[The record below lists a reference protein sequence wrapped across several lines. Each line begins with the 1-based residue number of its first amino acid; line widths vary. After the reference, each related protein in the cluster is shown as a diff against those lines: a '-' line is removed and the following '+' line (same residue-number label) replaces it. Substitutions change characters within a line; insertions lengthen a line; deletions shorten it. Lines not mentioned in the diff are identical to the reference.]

1 MLVQSVPA
9 GFSLRAIQ
17 PSIYPTRRKRRKT
30 AIEPIPP
37 FESTAIELRNPMLKS
52 LDTTRDFIF
61 ERQEDLAREIV
72 ERALKLRPALEQLY
86 GKKGMER
93 CLEDARYHLRYLSEA
108 VGAGEPALFVHY
120 ATWAKTMLST
130 RNIPVE
136 DLVANFEVMLDV
148 LGEELPAPMQMPA
161 VDYVKLAIRDL
172 TLANDDPSFLDPSQ
186 PLAELANQYLSALL
200 RYDRHSA
207 SALILAAVEN
217 KVGIKEIYCHVFERC
232 QYEIGRLWQ
241 SNIVSI
247 AQEHYCTAS
256 TQLIMSQLYPY
267 IFRADRTFR
276 GTIVA
281 ACVTG
286 ELHEIGARML
296 CDLLELEG
304 WNTIY
309 LGANVPTAGIVDVLR
324 DNHSN
329 ILAVSAS
336 MTFHIRAVRQVIAA
350 VRLASPATR
359 ILVGGYAFKIA
370 PGLWRNVGADY
381 WARDASDAISLI
393 GGLEDKIAGAR

>member
-1 MLVQSVPA
+1 MS
-9 GFSLRAIQ
+9 
-17 PSIYPTRRKRRKT
+17 
-30 AIEPIPP
+30 
-37 FESTAIELRNPMLKS
+37 ELLE
-52 LDTTRDFIF
+52 TTRDLII
-61 ERQEDLAREIV
+61 ERQEDLARAIV
-72 ERALKLRPALEQLY
+72 ERDWILRPALEQRY
-86 GKKGMER
+86 GDKGRER

-108 VGAGEPALFVHY
+108 VGAREPALFVHY
-120 ATWAKTMLST
+120 VTWAKTMLVA

-136 DLVANFEVMLDV
+136 DLVANLEVMLDV
-148 LGEELPAPMQMPA
+148 LGKELPTSMQIPA
-161 VDYVKLAIRDL
+161 VDYVKSAIGSL
-172 TLANDDPSFLDPSQ
+172 TLENDNSSFLDPGQ
-186 PLAELANQYLSALL
+186 PLAELAHQYLSALL

-207 SALILAAVEN
+207 STLILRAVEN
-217 KVGIKEIYCHVFERC
+217 KVGIKEIYCYVFERC

-241 SNIVSI
+241 SIVVSI

-267 IFRADRTFR
+267 IFRAERIFR

-296 CDLLELEG
+296 CDLLEMEG

-329 ILAVSAS
+329 ILAISAS
-336 MTFHIRAVRQVIAA
+336 MTFHIRAVRDVIAA
-350 VRLASPATR
+350 VRLASPTTT

-370 PGLWRNVGADY
+370 PNLWRNVGADY
-381 WARDASDAISLI
+381 WAKDASNAISLI
-393 GGLEDKIAGAR
+393 VGLDDKMAKAR

>member
-1 MLVQSVPA
+1 MSEL
-9 GFSLRAIQ
+9 L
-17 PSIYPTRRKRRKT
+17 
-30 AIEPIPP
+30 EP
-37 FESTAIELRNPMLKS
+37 
-52 LDTTRDFIF
+52 TRDFIV

-72 ERALKLRPALEQLY
+72 ERYWQLRPALEKLY
-86 GKKGMER
+86 GKQGRAR
-93 CLEDARYHLRYLSEA
+93 CLEDTRYHLRYLSEA
-108 VGAGEPALFVHY
+108 VGAREPALFVHY
-120 ATWAKTMLST
+120 VTWAKTMLLA

-136 DLVANFEVMLDV
+136 DLVANLEAMLDV
-148 LGEELPAPMQMPA
+148 LGKELPASMQIP
-161 VDYVKLAIRDL
+161 VSDYVKSAIGSL
-172 TLANDDPSFLDPSQ
+172 TLACENSSFLDPGQ
-186 PLAELANQYLSALL
+186 PLAELAQQYLSALL

-241 SNIVSI
+241 SNVASI

-256 TQLIMSQLYPY
+256 TQVIMSQLYPY

-309 LGANVPTAGIVDVLR
+309 LGANVPAAGIVDVLR

-336 MTFHIRAVRQVIAA
+336 MTFHIRAVREVIAA
-350 VRLASPATR
+350 VRLAIPATK

-370 PGLWRNVGADY
+370 PNLWRDVGADY
-381 WARDASDAISLI
+381 WTKDASDAISLI
-393 GGLEDKIAGAR
+393 GGFDDKKDRLPGSAVAS

>member
-1 MLVQSVPA
+1 MSKQL
-9 GFSLRAIQ
+9 
-17 PSIYPTRRKRRKT
+17 
-30 AIEPIPP
+30 E
-37 FESTAIELRNPMLKS
+37 
-52 LDTTRDFIF
+52 TTRDFMI

-72 ERALKLRPALEQLY
+72 ERHWKLNPALEQRY
-86 GKKGMER
+86 GKKGMAR

-108 VGAGEPALFVHY
+108 VGAGESALFVHY
-120 ATWAKTMLST
+120 ATWAKTMLLA
-130 RNIPVE
+130 RAIPVD
-136 DLVANFEVMLDV
+136 DLVANLEVMLDV
-148 LGEELPAPMQMPA
+148 LGRELPQSMQGSV
-161 VDYVKLAIRDL
+161 VDYVTSAIRGL
-172 TLANDDPSFLDPSQ
+172 TIADDNSSFLDPGQ
-186 PLAELANQYLSALL
+186 PLAELTNQYLSALL

-217 KVGIKEIYCHVFERC
+217 RVSIKEVYCHVFERC

-247 AQEHYCTAS
+247 GQEHYCTAS

-286 ELHEIGARML
+286 ELHEIGVRML

-309 LGANVPTAGIVDVLR
+309 LGANVPTASIVDVLR

-336 MTFHIRAVRQVIAA
+336 MVFHIRAVREVIAA
-350 VRLASPATR
+350 VRFASPATR

-370 PGLWRNVGADY
+370 PNLWRDVGADY
-381 WARDASDAISLI
+381 WAKDASDSISLI
-393 GGLEDKIAGAR
+393 GRLDDKTADAR

>member
-1 MLVQSVPA
+1 MPKAL
-9 GFSLRAIQ
+9 
-17 PSIYPTRRKRRKT
+17 
-30 AIEPIPP
+30 E
-37 FESTAIELRNPMLKS
+37 
-52 LDTTRDFIF
+52 TTRDFIAD
-61 ERQEDLAREIV
+61 RQEDLAREIV
-72 ERALKLRPALEQLY
+72 ERHWKLRPALEQRY
-86 GKKGMER
+86 GKNGMAR
-93 CLEDARYHLRYLSEA
+93 CLEDARYHLRYLCEA

-120 ATWAKTMLST
+120 ATWAKTMLLA

-136 DLVANFEVMLDV
+136 DLVANLQVMLDV
-148 LGEELPAPMQMPA
+148 LGKKLPAPMQMPA
-161 VDYVKLAIRDL
+161 VDYVKSAIGSL
-172 TLANDDPSFLDPSQ
+172 TLANDNSSFLDPGQ
-186 PLAELANQYLSALL
+186 PLAELAHQYLSALL

-217 KVGIKEIYCHVFERC
+217 KVSIMEIYCQVFEPC

-241 SNIVSI
+241 SNIVSV

-281 ACVTG
+281 ACVSG

-296 CDLLELEG
+296 CDLLEMEG

-309 LGANVPTAGIVDVLR
+309 LGANVPAGGIVDVLR
-324 DNHSN
+324 DNHSD
-329 ILAVSAS
+329 ILALSAS
-336 MTFHIRAVRQVIAA
+336 MTFHIRAVREVIAA
-350 VRLASPATR
+350 VRSARPATR

-370 PGLWRNVGADY
+370 PNLWRNVGADY
-381 WARDASDAISLI
+381 WTKDASDAISVI
-393 GGLEDKIAGAR
+393 GGLDDKMADTR

>member
-1 MLVQSVPA
+1 MPKAL
-9 GFSLRAIQ
+9 
-17 PSIYPTRRKRRKT
+17 
-30 AIEPIPP
+30 E
-37 FESTAIELRNPMLKS
+37 
-52 LDTTRDFIF
+52 TTRNFIN
-61 ERQEDLAREIV
+61 ERQEDLARKIV
-72 ERALKLRPALEQLY
+72 ERHWKLRPALEQRY
-86 GKKGMER
+86 GKKGMAR
-93 CLEDARYHLRYLSEA
+93 CLEDAAYHLRYLSEG
-108 VGAGEPALFVHY
+108 VGAGEPDLFVHY
-120 ATWAKTMLST
+120 ATWAKTMLVP

-136 DLVANFEVMLDV
+136 DLVENLEMMLDV
-148 LGEELPAPMQMPA
+148 LGTELPTSMQIPA
-161 VDYVKLAIRDL
+161 VDYVKSAIRSL
-172 TLANDDPSFLDPSQ
+172 KLPTHNPSFLDPSQ
-186 PLAELANQYLSALL
+186 SLAELSNQYLRALL

-217 KVGIKEIYCHVFERC
+217 KVSIKEIYCQIFERC

-241 SNIVSI
+241 LNDVSV

-256 TQLIMSQLYPY
+256 TQLIMSQLYPH
-267 IFRADRTFR
+267 IFRSDRPSR

-309 LGANVPTAGIVDVLR
+309 LGANVPSAGIVDVLR

-329 ILAVSAS
+329 TLAVSAS
-336 MTFHIRAVRQVIAA
+336 MTFHIPAVRELIAA

-370 PGLWRNVGADY
+370 PNLWRNVGADY
-381 WARDASDAISLI
+381 WAKDASEALSLI
-393 GGLEDKIAGAR
+393 AEFEDKVVGAGNAIAGQGDSPKP